1 MTNHRAESAI
11 SRRTALAG
19 LSAGGVGLAL
29 AATARPAAAQDAAT
43 ATAGHPI
50 VGAWR
55 GITPGGPALTIFH
68 PDGTA
73 VFADPPTTVDPALG
87 VVSRSLGIATW
98 EPTGA
103 RSIHFTAT
111 ELYSDASGT
120 FLTFGT
126 VDGYPEV
133 SEDGQTLHDD
143 QSRVTITIRDA
154 EGAIVQEIAAAGAP
168 PVIAYRMGVGNP
180 GFPEGAGG
188 TATPTA

>member
-1 MTNHRAESAI
+1 MSTPRTTDPV

-19 LSAGGVGLAL
+19 LGAGGLGLAL
-29 AATARPAAAQDAAT
+29 ATTAHHASAQDAAT
-43 ATAGHPI
+43 ETASHPI

-55 GITPGGPALTIFH
+55 AITPGGPALTIFH

-103 RSIHFTAT
+103 RSVHFTAT

-126 VDGYPEV
+126 FDGYPEV
-133 SEDGQTLHDD
+133 SADGQTLHDD
-143 QSRVTITIRDA
+143 QSQATITIRDA
-154 EGAIVQEIAAAGAP
+154 AGAIVQEIAAAGAP
-168 PVIAYRMGVGNP
+168 PVIAYRMGPGNP
-180 GFPEGAGG
+180 GFPDSG
-188 TATPTA
+188 ATPAA